1 MIGANPNGSRGE
13 RSVMALES
21 LGDGTKRLD
30 VREIDGEPFD
40 DIMAALETLESDET
54 LRLVNS
60 FEPEPLYAVL
70 ETRGFRYEATEI
82 DDEWRIDIELERA

>member
-1 MIGANPNGSRGE
+1 
-13 RSVMALES
+13 MALES
-21 LGDGTKRLD
+21 LDDGTKRLD

-40 DIMAALETLESDET
+40 DIMAALETLDSDET

-70 ETRGFRYEATEI
+70 EKRGFSYETTET
-82 DDEWRIDIELERA
+82 DGVWRIDIEHV

>member
-1 MIGANPNGSRGE
+1 MIGTTPNRVRGKPPT
-13 RSVMALES
+13 MALEPP
-21 LGDGTKRLD
+21 GDGTKRLD

-40 DIMAALETLESDET
+40 DIMAALGTLDSDET

-70 ETRGFRYEATEI
+70 EKRGFSYETTEV
-82 DDEWRIDIELERA
+82 DGEWRIDIERA